1 LDIHSF
7 QPIIDARCRVLI
19 LGTVPGPVAFRTKQF
34 YGFKGNH
41 FWPIMVSLFAP
52 DGPKAP
58 ELAYAQKVRLVLA
71 NRVAI
76 WDVVKSC
83 RRVGS
88 SDSAMTCIVPTDI
101 PDLLKKHRGIQAI
114 FLNGKTAE
122 RLYRKFSADRVA
134 VPAFCLPST
143 SPANA
148 SIGFHE
154 KLKRW
159 SVVRKFL

>member
-1 LDIHSF
+1 
-7 QPIIDARCRVLI
+7 
-19 LGTVPGPVAFRTKQF
+19 
-34 YGFKGNH
+34 
-41 FWPIMVSLFAP
+41 MVSLFAP

-58 ELAYAQKVRLVLA
+58 ELTYAQKTRLVLD

-76 WDVVKSC
+76 WDVVKTC

-88 SDSAMTCIVPTDI
+88 SDNAMTGIVPTDI
-101 PDLLKKHRGIQAI
+101 PGLLREYRGVAAV

-122 RLYRKFSADRVA
+122 RLYWKFSADRVA
-134 VPAFCLPST
+134 VPAFGLPST

-148 SIGFHE
+148 SIGFQE

-159 SVVRKFL
+159 TILTKFL